1 MNLIV
6 PYSATVISISGRFV
20 FMYLLYTKKST
31 NSYSLLFSVMNIVS
45 STLWIN
51 YSQMITDTPLLVRS
65 SSDLL
70 LFSIS
75 MVYILH
81 NRSKIVVPL
90 HANESS
96 PSSLHIFHD
105 PST

>member
-31 NSYSLLFSVMNIVS
+31 NSYSLFSVMNIVS
-45 STLWIN
+45 STYGLT
-51 YSQMITDTPLLVRS
+51 SQMITDTPLLVRS
-65 SSDLL
+65 SSDVI

-75 MVYILH
+75 TVYILH
-81 NRSKIVVPL
+81 NRSKTVLPL

-96 PSSLHIFHD
+96 PSSLHTFHD

>member
-45 STLWIN
+45 STLWIQ
-51 YSQMITDTPLLVRS
+51 YSQITDTPLLVRS

-70 LFSIS
+70 FSIS
-75 MVYILH
+75 TIYIH
-81 NRSKIVVPL
+81 NRSKTVLPL
-90 HANESS
+90 HVTVSS
-96 PSSLHIFHD
+96 PSSLHTFHD